1 VRRSHRR
8 WLALGK
14 ARFSRALTTL
24 KRAVLTDEDVT
35 EKTGP
40 AELAEADV
48 FLREAA
54 TLRGGVAK
62 WGQLRA
68 YLDGSAPD
76 ARARLAALWD
86 RMPAD
91 PPARIRGV
99 IREQLNREPEELFP
113 GWQDAPIAAASLGQV
128 HAAGPLAVKVQYPEV
143 AASLEDDLQSTP
155 LLRRMVGADLGEAV
169 DDQAL
174 AQLRA
179 GLLSELDY
187 RLEAAALERFRKL
200 WMGDPDV
207 VIPRAH
213 PERSTRSILV
223 MQRLD
228 GVPLSKLEGDPARV
242 AETIF
247 RFTVGSPLLFGVF
260 NADPH
265 PGNYLVLADGRVG
278 FVDFGCVAE
287 LSEAVHQAEKQLWRA
302 LVTRDGESLRHAAH
316 LMGLVARAEVFEGE
330 TWREWE
336 KLFGAP
342 FLTRGPFRLEPE
354 HVRRLIAVTAELG
367 RARRVA
373 LPAPVLLL
381 WRQRL
386 GALTVIASLRPQ
398 LDFRLALCGLL
409 DDGKNPIPL
418 YDRWR

>member
-8 WLALGK
+8 FLALGK
-14 ARFSRALTTL
+14 ARLSRALTTL
-24 KRAVLTDEDVT
+24 RRAILTDEDVT
-35 EKTGP
+35 QKTGP
-40 AELAEADV
+40 AELAEAEV
-48 FLREAA
+48 LAREAA
-54 TLRGGVAK
+54 SLRGGVAK

-91 PPARIRGV
+91 PPARIRAV
-99 IREQLNREPEELFP
+99 IRDQLKKDPEELFP
-113 GWQDAPIAAASLGQV
+113 GWQDAPLAAASLGQV

-143 AASLEDDLQSTP
+143 AAALEDDLNSTP
-155 LLRRMVGADLGEAV
+155 LLKKMVGADLGEAV
-169 DDQAL
+169 DDEAL
-174 AQLRA
+174 RQLRA

-187 RLEAAALERFRKL
+187 RKEAASLERFRQL

-207 VIPRAH
+207 VIPRAYQDQ
-213 PERSTRSILV
+213 STRSILV
-223 MQRLD
+223 MQRLE
-228 GVPLSKLEGDPARV
+228 GVPLTQLEGDPART
-242 AETIF
+242 AEAIF
-247 RFTVGSPLLFGVF
+247 RFAIGSPLIFGVF

-265 PGNYLVLADGRVG
+265 PGNYLLLKDGRVG

-287 LSEAVHQAEKQLWRA
+287 LSEEVHAAEKQLWLA
-302 LVTRDGESLRHAAH
+302 LIHRDGESLRHAAN

-342 FLTRGPFRLEPE
+342 FLTRGLFQLEPN

-386 GALTVIASLRPQ
+386 GALMVLASLRPK
-398 LDFRLALCGLL
+398 LDFRLALSGLL